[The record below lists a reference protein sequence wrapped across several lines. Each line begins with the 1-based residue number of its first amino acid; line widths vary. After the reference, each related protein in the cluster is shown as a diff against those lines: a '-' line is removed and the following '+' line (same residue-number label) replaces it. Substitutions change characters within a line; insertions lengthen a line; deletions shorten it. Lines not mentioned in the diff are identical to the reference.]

1 MTRLALYP
9 GCVMPTEQYGYEMSI
24 RETLPLL
31 GVEIVDLQGFSCC
44 GEPLK
49 SINQMMTLTLS
60 ARNIAIC
67 EKEGLDIL
75 IPCPM
80 CHLALSE
87 ARRIMDSEPEMRKRV
102 NEKLAGEGLEYKGT
116 SSFYHVIDL
125 LHDVIGLDAV
135 KEKVKEPLSDLNLA
149 THYGCHIF
157 RPSELG
163 RPVDSENPRKMEN
176 ILEALGARSEDYAE
190 KLDCCGGPL
199 LPVHPE
205 TSLTKTG
212 QKLKSIQEQGFSGM
226 ALACP
231 WCHKMYDSKQ
241 KKAGETV
248 GAKLDVPV
256 LYLTQLL
263 GLAFGIDKDKLGL
276 DLNLS
281 PVDKILDGGE
291 VGS

>member
-1 MTRLALYP
+1 
-9 GCVMPTEQYGYEMSI
+9 MPTEQYGYEVSLKN
-24 RETLPLL
+24 TLPLL
-31 GVEIVDLQGFSCC
+31 GVEVVDLQGFSCC

-49 SINQMMTLTLS
+49 SINQMLTLTLS
-60 ARNIAIC
+60 ARNLSIC

-75 IPCPM
+75 VPCPM

-87 ARRIMDSEPEMRKRV
+87 TKNILDGDENMRERINS
-102 NEKLAGEGLEYKGT
+102 KLSGEGLEYKGT
-116 SSFYHVIDL
+116 SRIFHIIDL
-125 LHDVIGLDAV
+125 VHDEIGLEAV
-135 KEKVKEPLSDLNLA
+135 MEKVVEPLSGLNFA

-157 RPSELG
+157 RPSDIG
-163 RPVDSENPRKMEN
+163 RPVDPENPKKMEN
-176 ILEALGARSEDYAE
+176 ILEALGARSDDYAE

-212 QKLKSIQEQGFSGM
+212 QKLKSIQKQEFSGM
-226 ALACP
+226 ALSCP

-248 GAKLDVPV
+248 GAKLKVPV
-256 LYLTQLL
+256 LYLTQLM
-263 GLAFGIDKDKLGL
+263 GLAFGVEREKLGL

-281 PVDKILDGGE
+281 PVEMVLDRE
-291 VGS
+291 KEAAS

>member
-1 MTRLALYP
+1 MRMALYP
-9 GCVMPTEQYGYEMSI
+9 GCLMPTEQYGYEISLKKV
-24 RETLPLL
+24 LPVLD
-31 GVEIVDLQGFSCC
+31 VEVVDLKGFSCC

-60 ARNIAIC
+60 ARNIALA

-75 IPCPM
+75 VPCPM

-87 ARRIMDSEPEMRKRV
+87 AKRIMDSDQKMRERV
-102 NEKLAGEGLEYKGT
+102 QTKLSSEDMEYRGT
-116 SSFYHVIDL
+116 SRIFHILDL
-125 LHDVIGLDAV
+125 LHEEIGLDRV
-135 KEKVKEPLSDLNLA
+135 KEKVKEPLSDLNFA
-149 THYGCHIF
+149 THYGCHIH

-163 RPVDSENPRKMEN
+163 RPVDSENPRMMEN
-176 ILEALGARSEDYAE
+176 ILEVLGARSEDYAE

-212 QKLKSIQEQGFSGM
+212 QKLKSIQEQGFDGM
-226 ALACP
+226 SLSCP

-248 GAKLDVPV
+248 GSKLSVPV
-256 LYLTQLL
+256 LYLTQLM
-263 GLAFGIDKDKLGL
+263 GLAFGMDPSELGL

-281 PVDKILDGGE
+281 PVDKVLDPKEE
-291 VGS
+291 VEE